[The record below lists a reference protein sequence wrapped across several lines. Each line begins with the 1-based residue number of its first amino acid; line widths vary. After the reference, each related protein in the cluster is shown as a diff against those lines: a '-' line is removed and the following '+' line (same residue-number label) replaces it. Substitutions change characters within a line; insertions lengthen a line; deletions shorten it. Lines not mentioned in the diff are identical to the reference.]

1 MTNTAPITL
10 QTLFRYYKNL
20 PHQAAAIKQ
29 LEEDL
34 IANGYDVA
42 LRRDRPWFNTWSQD
56 GKQIDLSPA
65 IKLIQQ
71 FEGCHLD
78 AYLCPA
84 GVATIGWGNTRY
96 ADGRPVKLG
105 DKITRVEADL
115 LLSQEV
121 DRIVA
126 RLGATVPHW
135 RAMSDNQKG
144 ALISFAYNLGAGF
157 YGAKGFETISRVLEQ
172 RQWGE
177 VPDAMLLYRNPGS
190 KFEAGLR
197 RRRVAEGRLW
207 AEGTVGRAVQQLPYT
222 VKPSDPFS
230 TRLSANFTLGE
241 FALGQPARR
250 FHHQHQVD
258 TAGELAAFL
267 ERVRVAFGNKRITIT
282 AGIGLPRSIGQWAAR
297 LAASTC
303 TTHQALVRLT
313 STLTAWTSMPSNAG
327 ATVNGRFHWGTAHQ
341 KDLSTLASG
350 AEGPRSDGI
359 IRRTSLTARTLPA
372 PSRTT
377 PGTATLGR
385 AGGSYRRTG
394 PPSIPALP
402 NTGSSGPQPLH
413 SQNT

>member
-34 IANGYDVA
+34 IANGYNVA

-84 GVATIGWGNTRY
+84 GIATIGWGNTRY
-96 ADGRPVKLG
+96 ADGKPVKLG
-105 DKITRVEADL
+105 DKITRVKADL

-207 AEGTVGRAVQQLPYT
+207 AEGTVGQAVQQLPYT

-282 AGIGLPRSIGQWAAR
+282 SGYRPPAINRSVG
-297 LAASTC
+297 
-303 TTHQALVRLT
+303 
-313 STLTAWTSMPSNAG
+313 G
-327 ATVNGRFHWGTAHQ
+327 
-341 KDLSTLASG
+341 ASG
-350 AEGPRSDGI
+350 SEHLYDAPGVGAADFYVDGVDI
-359 IRRTSLTARTLPA
+359 HAVQRWCDREWPFSLGYGAPKGFVHLGIRR
-372 PSRTT
+372 
-377 PGTATLGR
+377 GR
-385 AGGSYRRTG
+385 PKVRWDY
-394 PPSIPALP
+394 
-402 NTGSSGPQPLH
+402 
-413 SQNT
+413 